1 MHVLIAGGGIGGLA
15 AALSLHKAGI
25 EVTVFEAVP
34 EIRPLGV
41 GINML
46 PHAVRELTELG
57 LAEKLE
63 ETGIR
68 TRELVYANRHGQQIW
83 QEDRGVHAG
92 YDWPQYSIARGALQ
106 MILLDAVRNRL
117 GDRRIVSD
125 HELVDFSQNNDKVT
139 AHFRRRSTGEPIE
152 PVVGDVLIGADG
164 MHSVVRR
171 HFYPDEGD
179 PIWSERVLWRATT
192 EGEPFRSGRSMVMA
206 GHEDQK
212 FVCYPISRDAEKR
225 GRSLINWIAEL
236 RIRDRATWRREDWN
250 RTTDVAEFLPRFEDW
265 DFGWIKVPDI
275 IRGAETVYEYP
286 MVDRDP
292 LDRWSFERV
301 TLLGD
306 AAHPM
311 YPIGSNGASQAIIDG
326 RILALKLATID
337 DPVAALDAY
346 EAERRPPTNRIVLA
360 NRGNGPDQVMQ
371 LAEERA
377 PGGFD
382 DLDAVIRPDEL
393 REITQQ
399 YKMVAGFDKDELNQR
414 PSYDPP
420 LF

>member
-106 MILLDAVRNRL
+106 MILLEAARNRL
-117 GDRRIVSD
+117 GDGRIVSD
-125 HELVDFSQNNDKVT
+125 HELVDFSQSNDQVT
-139 AHFRRRSTGEPIE
+139 AHFHRRSTGERLD

-164 MHSVVRR
+164 MHSVVRH

-212 FVCYPISRDAEKR
+212 FVCYPISREAEKQ

-250 RTTDVAEFLPRFEDW
+250 RTTDVADFLPGFEDW

-292 LDRWSFERV
+292 LGRWSFERV

-337 DPVAALDAY
+337 DPVAALEAY

-382 DLDAVIRPDEL
+382 DLDAVIHPDEL
-393 REITQQ
+393 REIAQQ

-414 PSYDPP
+414 PSFDPP
-420 LF
+420 V

>member
-1 MHVLIAGGGIGGLA
+1 MHVLIIGGGIGGLA
-15 AALSLHKAGI
+15 TALSLHKAGI
-25 EVTVFEAVP
+25 SATVFEAVP

-46 PHAVRELTELG
+46 PHATRELTELG
-57 LAEKLE
+57 LADRLE

-68 TRELVYANRHGQQIW
+68 TRELIYANRHGQQIW
-83 QEDRGVHAG
+83 QEDRGLHAG
-92 YDWPQYSIARGALQ
+92 YNWPQYSIARGELQ
-106 MILLDAVRNRL
+106 MLLLEAARERL
-117 GDRRIVSD
+117 GAERIIADR
-125 HELVDFSQNNDKVT
+125 ELTGFDEKDGKVT
-139 AHFRRRSTGEPIE
+139 AHFRARSTGETLE
-152 PVVGDVLIGADG
+152 PVSGDVLIGADG
-164 MHSVVRR
+164 IHSLVRA

-179 PIWSERVLWRATT
+179 PVWSERVLWRATT
-192 EGEPFRSGRSMVMA
+192 EGEPFLSGRSMVMA

-212 FVCYPISRDAEKR
+212 FVCYPISRAAEKQ

-236 RIRDRATWRREDWN
+236 WFRDRESWRREDWN
-250 RTTDVAEFLPRFEDW
+250 RTTDISDFLPGFEDW

-275 IRGAETVYEYP
+275 IRGARTVYEYP

-292 LDRWSFERV
+292 LDRWTFGRV

-326 RILALKLATID
+326 RFLALKLATIGD
-337 DPVAALDAY
+337 VGEALAAY
-346 EAERRPPTNRIVLA
+346 EAERRPATNRIVLA

-377 PGGFD
+377 PDGFD
-382 DLDAVIRPDEL
+382 DLHAVISPEEL
-393 REITQQ
+393 EATASQ
-399 YKMVAGFDKDELNQR
+399 YKMIAGFDKDALNER
-414 PSYDPP
+414 DTYDPP
-420 LF
+420 A

>member
-292 LDRWSFERV
+292 LGRWSFERV

-337 DPVAALDAY
+337 DPVAALEAY

-382 DLDAVIRPDEL
+382 DLDAVIHPDEL
-393 REITQQ
+393 REIAQQ

-414 PSYDPP
+414 PSFDPP
-420 LF
+420 V

>member
-1 MHVLIAGGGIGGLA
+1 
-15 AALSLHKAGI
+15 
-25 EVTVFEAVP
+25 VP

-57 LAEKLE
+57 FAEKLE
-63 ETGIR
+63 VTGIR

-106 MILLDAVRNRL
+106 IILLEVARNRL
-117 GDRRIVSD
+117 GDGRIVSD
-125 HELVDFSQNNDKVT
+125 HELVDFSQSNDQVT
-139 AHFRRRSTGEPIE
+139 AHFHRRSTDERLD

-164 MHSVVRR
+164 MHSVVRH

-179 PIWSERVLWRATT
+179 PIWSGRVLWRATT

-212 FVCYPISRDAEKR
+212 FVCYPISREAEKQ

-250 RTTDVAEFLPRFEDW
+250 RTTDVADFLPDFEDW
-265 DFGWIKVPDI
+265 DLGWIKVPDI

-286 MVDRDP
+286 MVDRDL

-337 DPVAALDAY
+337 DPVAALEAY

-360 NRGNGPDQVMQ
+360 NRGDDPDQVMQ
-371 LAEERA
+371 LAEECA

-382 DLDAVIRPDEL
+382 DLDTVIHPDEF
-393 REITQQ
+393 REIAQQ
-399 YKMVAGFDKDELNQR
+399 YKMVAGFDKDEQSQR
-414 PSYDPP
+414 PSFDPP
-420 LF
+420 V

>member
-1 MHVLIAGGGIGGLA
+1 M
-15 AALSLHKAGI
+15 
-25 EVTVFEAVP
+25 P

-57 LAEKLE
+57 FAEKLE
-63 ETGIR
+63 VTGIR

-106 MILLDAVRNRL
+106 IILLEVARNRL
-117 GDRRIVSD
+117 GDGRIVSD
-125 HELVDFSQNNDKVT
+125 HELVDFSQSNDQVT
-139 AHFRRRSTGEPIE
+139 AHFHRRSTDERLD
-152 PVVGDVLIGADG
+152 PVVGDVLIGADA
-164 MHSVVRR
+164 MHSVVRH

-179 PIWSERVLWRATT
+179 PIWSGRVLWRATT

-212 FVCYPISRDAEKR
+212 FVCYPISREAEKQ

-250 RTTDVAEFLPRFEDW
+250 RTTDVADFLPDFEDW
-265 DFGWIKVPDI
+265 DLGWIKVPDI

-311 YPIGSNGASQAIIDG
+311 YPIRSNGASQAIIDG
-326 RILALKLATID
+326 RILALKLAIID
-337 DPVAALDAY
+337 DPVAALEAY
-346 EAERRPPTNRIVLA
+346 EVERRPLTNRIVLA

-382 DLDAVIRPDEL
+382 DLYAVIHPDEH
-393 REITQQ
+393 RDIAQQ

-414 PSYDPP
+414 PSFGPP
-420 LF
+420 V

>member
-106 MILLDAVRNRL
+106 MILLEAVRNRL
-117 GDRRIVSD
+117 GDRSIVSD

-139 AHFRRRSTGEPIE
+139 AHFQRRSTGERPD

-179 PIWSERVLWRATT
+179 PVWSERVLWRATT
-192 EGEPFRSGRSMVMA
+192 ESEPFLSGRSMVMA

-212 FVCYPISRDAEKR
+212 FVCYPISRDSEKR

-311 YPIGSNGASQAIIDG
+311 YPIGFNGASQAIIDG
-326 RILALKLATID
+326 RILALKLATVD

-377 PGGFD
+377 PDGFD
-382 DLDAVIRPDEL
+382 DLNAVIRPDEL
-393 REITQQ
+393 REIARQ

-420 LF
+420 I

>member
-1 MHVLIAGGGIGGLA
+1 MHVLIIGGGIGGLA
-15 AALSLHKAGI
+15 TALSLHKAGI
-25 EVTVFEAVP
+25 SATVFEAVP

-46 PHAVRELTELG
+46 PHATRELTELG
-57 LAEKLE
+57 LADRLE

-68 TRELVYANRHGQQIW
+68 TRELIYANRHGQQIW
-83 QEDRGVHAG
+83 QEDRGLHAG
-92 YDWPQYSIARGALQ
+92 YNWPQYSIARGELQ
-106 MILLDAVRNRL
+106 MLLLEAARERL
-117 GDRRIVSD
+117 GPERIIADR
-125 HELVDFSQNNDKVT
+125 ELTGFDEKDGKVT
-139 AHFRRRSTGEPIE
+139 AHFRARSTGEILE
-152 PVVGDVLIGADG
+152 PVIGDVLIGADG
-164 MHSVVRR
+164 IHSVVRA

-179 PIWSERVLWRATT
+179 PVWSERVLWRATT
-192 EGEPFRSGRSMVMA
+192 EGEPFLSGRSMVMA

-212 FVCYPISRDAEKR
+212 FVCYPISRAAEKQ

-236 RIRDRATWRREDWN
+236 WFRDRESWRREDWN
-250 RTTDVAEFLPRFEDW
+250 RTTDISDFLPGFEDW

-275 IRGAETVYEYP
+275 IRGARTVYEYP

-292 LDRWSFERV
+292 LDRWTFGRV

-326 RILALKLATID
+326 RFLALKLATID
-337 DPVAALDAY
+337 DVGEALAAY
-346 EAERRPPTNRIVLA
+346 EAERRPATNRIVLA

-377 PGGFD
+377 PDGFD
-382 DLDAVIRPDEL
+382 DLHAVISPEEL
-393 REITQQ
+393 EATASQ
-399 YKMVAGFDKDELNQR
+399 YKMIAGFDKDALNER
-414 PSYDPP
+414 DSYDPP
-420 LF
+420 R